1 MNRHYTKDQYI
12 ELINKIKTKVPN
24 VALTTDIMVG
34 FPGETEDD
42 FLDTLDVL
50 EKFNTIL
57 LLCSFTL
64 LEKVLLQKIWTI
76 TLMNP

>member
-34 FPGETEDD
+34 FPGETEED

-50 EKFNTIL
+50 EKVQYDSA
-57 LLCSFTL
+57 LCSFYSVRKGAVA
-64 LEKVLLQKIWTI
+64 EN
-76 TLMNP
+76 MDNPHW